1 MPFSKKTIDFIIE
14 NRLNDS
20 KAWYQE
26 HKEDYKQY
34 IAEPFSEFITAL
46 QPTINEI
53 DSEIICNPKRFSRL
67 YRDARF
73 SKGGSI
79 FRDNMWCSFERRAE
93 QFKSMPSFYFDI
105 SPNGFEYGCGY
116 YMASTATMNALRE
129 LILKNDK
136 AFQEAIN
143 AYESQTIFQ
152 LAGDLYKK
160 NRYPEQSERLCNWLN
175 RKSIYLF
182 CKSSDIDMFCSD
194 KLSDIIAE
202 DYKKIAPIYYFFMK
216 ANELAIQNEK
226 SV

>member
-1 MPFSKKTIDFIIE
+1 MPFSKKTIDFLIE

-20 KAWYQE
+20 KVWYQE
-26 HKEDYKQY
+26 HKEDYKKY
-34 IAEPFSEFITAL
+34 VAEPFSEFITSL

-79 FRDNMWCSFERRAE
+79 FRDNMWCSFERRTE
-93 QFKSMPSFYFDI
+93 QFKAIPSFYFEI
-105 SPNGFEYGCGY
+105 SPNGFDYGCGY
-116 YMASTATMNALRE
+116 YMASTAIMNVLRE

-136 AFQEAIN
+136 SYKEAIN
-143 AYESQTIFQ
+143 AYESQNTFQ

-175 RKSIYLF
+175 RKSIYLS
-182 CKSSDIDMFCSD
+182 CKSTDIDMFYSD
-194 KLSDIIAE
+194 KLSNMIAE
-202 DYKKIAPIYYFFMK
+202 DFKKIAPIYHFFMK
-216 ANELAIQNEK
+216 ADELTI
-226 SV
+226 

>member
-1 MPFSKKTIDFIIE
+1 MPFSEKTINFLIE

-20 KAWYQE
+20 KAWYKE
-26 HKEDYKQY
+26 HKEDYKKY
-34 IAEPFSEFITAL
+34 VAEPFSEFITAL

-79 FRDNMWCSFERRAE
+79 FRDNMWCSFERRTE

-105 SPNGFEYGCGY
+105 SSNGFEYGCGY
-116 YMASTATMNALRE
+116 CMASTATMNALRE
-129 LILKNDK
+129 MILKNDK
-136 AFQEAIN
+136 AFQEAID
-143 AYESQTIFQ
+143 AYESQTTFQ

-182 CKSSDIDMFCSD
+182 CKSKDIDMFYSD
-194 KLSDIIAE
+194 KLSNMIAE
-202 DYKKIAPIYYFFMK
+202 DFKKIAPIYYFFMK
-216 ANELAIQNEK
+216 ADELTI
-226 SV
+226 